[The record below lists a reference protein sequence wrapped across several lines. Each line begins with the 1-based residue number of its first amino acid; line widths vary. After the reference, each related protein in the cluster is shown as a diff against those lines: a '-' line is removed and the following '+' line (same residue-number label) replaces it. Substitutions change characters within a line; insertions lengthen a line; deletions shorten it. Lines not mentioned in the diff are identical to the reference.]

1 MSNEFQVSNL
11 IAKATTEFWDQR
23 SPIFNTAN
31 RKYEGMYE
39 QKDYAT
45 GGNIRIKIPGYPQQQ
60 NGLSVTAQGIQD
72 LVVNFPITEDD
83 IYNVTRQL
91 NVYEQMFNILRGTRA
106 LTDNDKAEI
115 VDNYAYPAYE
125 RLEGAIEAKCAYE
138 LKTNAFYSPIDTID
152 KLSAVNNY
160 PAISRVTT
168 LFRNLKLDKERYL
181 MMNNDDAQSVGDS
194 LQNSF
199 VVPMNKNITEEARI
213 GNDPTKSRLAGLDLY
228 QSAELRPHEAGAL
241 AGRAGMTVTAIS
253 ADGLTLTLS
262 GVPATS
268 AQQINAGDRFS
279 IPGIFWVDPITKA
292 VLGTRVTIAAAE
304 DADGNGDGTIQL
316 VLNYP
321 LLFSGEHANV
331 SATPAAGNPI
341 YGFGDYNLNFAYVP
355 SGLNAVAVRMADVF
369 GAINSDVK
377 GNAKSVPVKVYMQ
390 GTVSNLNNIF
400 RISMIAAIKAITP
413 YLICLPSAV

>member
-11 IAKATTEFWDQR
+11 IAKATTEFHDQK

-39 QKDYAT
+39 QKEYAT
-45 GGNIRIKIPGYPQQQ
+45 GGNIRIKIPGYPAQQ
-60 NGLSVTAQGIQD
+60 NGLTVTPQGIQD
-72 LVVNFPITEDD
+72 LVVNYPITVDD
-83 IYNVTRQL
+83 IYNVPRQL

-106 LTDNDKAEI
+106 LTDNDKAAI

-125 RLEGAIEAKCAYE
+125 AMEGAIEAKCALE
-138 LKTNAFYSPIDTID
+138 LKTNAFYSPIDTVD

-160 PAISRVTT
+160 SAISRVTT
-168 LFRNLKLDKERYL
+168 LFRNLKLGNERYL
-181 MMNNDDAQSVGDS
+181 MMNNDDAQSVADS

-199 VVPMNKNITEEARI
+199 VTPLNKNITKEALV
-213 GNDPTKSRLAGLDLY
+213 GGPDKGRLAGLDMY
-228 QSAELRPHEAGAL
+228 MSAELRPHQAGQL

-253 ADGLTLTLS
+253 ADGLTLTVS
-262 GVPATS
+262 GVPSDTT
-268 AQQINAGDRFS
+268 QQVNAGDRFS

-292 VLGTRVTIAAAE
+292 VLGTKVTIAAAE
-304 DADGNGDGTIQL
+304 DTDGNGDGTIQI

-355 SGLNAVAVRMADVF
+355 SGLNAVAVRMTDVF

-377 GNAKSVPVKVYMQ
+377 GNIKVPTKVYMQ

-400 RISMIAAIKAITP
+400 RISMTAAIKAITP
-413 YLICLPSAV
+413 YIICLPSAV

>member
-11 IAKATTEFWDQR
+11 IAKATTEFNEQR

-39 QKDYAT
+39 QKEYAT
-45 GGNIRIKIPGYPQQQ
+45 GGNIAIKIPGYPQQQ
-60 NGLSVTAQGIQD
+60 NGLSVTPQGIQD
-72 LVVNFPITEDD
+72 LVVNYPITPED
-83 IYNVTRQL
+83 IYNVPRQL

-106 LTDNDKAEI
+106 LTDNDKAAI

-125 RLEGAIEAKCAYE
+125 ALEGAIESKCALE

-160 PAISRVTT
+160 SSISSVTT
-168 LFRNLKLDKERYL
+168 LFRNLKLGNERYL
-181 MMNNDDAQSVGDS
+181 MMNNDDAQSVADS

-199 VVPMNKNITEEARI
+199 VKPLNKDITYEALV
-213 GNDPTKSRLAGLDLY
+213 GGPDKGRLAGLDMY
-228 QSAELRPHEAGAL
+228 MSSELRPHQAGQLAGAS
-241 AGRAGMTVTAIS
+241 GMTVTAIS
-253 ADGLTLTLS
+253 ADGLTLTIS
-262 GVPATS
+262 GVPANS
-268 AQQINAGDRFS
+268 SQQINAGDRFS

-292 VLGTRVTIAAAE
+292 VLSTRVTVAASE
-304 DADGNGDGTIQL
+304 DSDGNGDGTIQL

-321 LLFSGEHANV
+321 LLFSGEHANI

-355 SGLNAVAVRMADVF
+355 SGLNAVAVKMTDVF

-377 GNAKSVPVKVYMQ
+377 GNVKVPTKVYMQ

-413 YLICLPSAV
+413 YIICLPSAV

>member
-1 MSNEFQVSNL
+1 MSNEFEVSNL
-11 IAKATTEFWDQR
+11 IAKGTTEFHEQR

-39 QKDYAT
+39 QKEYAK
-45 GGNIRIKIPGYPQQQ
+45 GENIRIKIPGYPQQQ
-60 NGLSVTAQGIQD
+60 NGLSVTPQGIQD

-106 LTDNDKAEI
+106 LTDNDKAAI

-125 RLEGAIEAKCAYE
+125 AMEGAIEAKCALE
-138 LKTNAFYSPIDTID
+138 LKTNSFYSPIDTID
-152 KLSAVNNY
+152 KLSAINNY
-160 PAISRVTT
+160 SAISRVTT
-168 LFRNLKLDKERYL
+168 MFRNLKLGSERYL
-181 MMNNDDAQSVGDS
+181 MMNNDDAQSVADS

-199 VVPMNKNITEEARI
+199 VTPLNKNITKEALV
-213 GNDPTKSRLAGLDLY
+213 GGPDKGRLAGLDMY
-228 QSAELRPHEAGAL
+228 MSSELRPHQAGQL
-241 AGRAGMTVTAIS
+241 AGRAGMMVTAIS
-253 ADGLTLTLS
+253 VDGLTLTVT
-262 GVPATS
+262 GVPADAT
-268 AQQINAGDRFS
+268 QQINAGDRFS
-279 IPGIFWVDPITKA
+279 IPGVFWVDPITKA

-304 DADGNGDGTIQL
+304 DTDGNGDGTIQI

-341 YGFGDYNLNFAYVP
+341 YGFGDYNLNVAYVP
-355 SGLNAVAVRMADVF
+355 SGLNAVAVRMLDVF

-377 GNAKSVPVKVYMQ
+377 GNVKVPTKVYMQ

>member
-1 MSNEFQVSNL
+1 MSNEFEVSNL
-11 IAKATTEFWDQR
+11 IAKGTTEFHEQR

-31 RKYEGMYE
+31 RKYEGMYD

-60 NGLSVTAQGIQD
+60 NGLAVTPQGIQD

-83 IYNVTRQL
+83 IYNVPRQL

-106 LTDNDKAEI
+106 LTDNDKAAI

-125 RLEGAIEAKCAYE
+125 AMEGAIEAKCALE

-160 PAISRVTT
+160 SSISRVTT
-168 LFRNLKLDKERYL
+168 LFRDLKLSAERYL
-181 MMNNDDAQSVGDS
+181 MMNNEDAQFVADS

-199 VVPMNKNITEEARI
+199 VTPLNKNITAEARV
-213 GNDPTKSRLAGLDLY
+213 GGPDKGRLAGLDLFM
-228 QSAELRPHEAGAL
+228 SSELRPHEAGQL
-241 AGRAGMTVTAIS
+241 AGRSGMTVTAIS
-253 ADGLTLTLS
+253 ADGLTLTIS
-262 GVPATS
+262 GVPADTT
-268 AQQINAGDRFS
+268 QQINAGDRFS

-292 VLGTRVTIAAAE
+292 VLGTRVTVAAAA
-304 DADGNGDGTIQL
+304 DADGLGGGTIQL

-331 SATPAAGNPI
+331 SATPAGGNPI
-341 YGFGDYNLNFAYVP
+341 YGFGDYKTNFAYVP

-400 RISMIAAIKAITP
+400 RISMISAIKAITP
-413 YLICLPSAV
+413 YIICLPSAV